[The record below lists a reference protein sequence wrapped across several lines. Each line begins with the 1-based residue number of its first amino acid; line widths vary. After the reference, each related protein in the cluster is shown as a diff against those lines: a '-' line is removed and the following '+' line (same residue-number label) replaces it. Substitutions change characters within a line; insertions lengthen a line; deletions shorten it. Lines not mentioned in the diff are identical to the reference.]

1 MINLNEYLSCG
12 QNAIVQNTVKDTDA
26 SIKYITAF
34 RDLLASPK
42 LLHWVIDASVDAIDP
57 YLPEDYSSIGTS
69 INFTHTAPTSVG
81 MTVTVHVVIT
91 EIKDQ
96 EVTLDIKAWDEQGEI
111 GHGTHK
117 RMIVQTDLV
126 LAKAKERTKNI
137 SSRRILNWAKKR

>member
-1 MINLNEYLSCG
+1 MINLNDYLSCG

-26 SIKYITAF
+26 SSKYITPF
-34 RDLLASPK
+34 RELLASPK
-42 LLHWVIDASVDAIDP
+42 LLHWAIDASVDAIDP
-57 YLPEDYSSIGTS
+57 YLPEDYASIGTS

-81 MTVTVHVVIT
+81 MTVTVHVKIVEIT
-91 EIKDQ
+91 AQ

-111 GHGTHK
+111 GYGTHK

-137 SSRRILNWAKKR
+137 SSRRILNWAKNK

>member
-1 MINLNEYLSCG
+1 MINLNDYLSCG

-26 SIKYITAF
+26 SSKYITPF
-34 RDLLASPK
+34 RELLASPK
-42 LLHWVIDASVDAIDP
+42 LLHWAIDASVDAIDP
-57 YLPEDYSSIGTS
+57 YLPEDYASIGTS

-81 MTVTVHVVIT
+81 MTVTVHVKIMEIT
-91 EIKDQ
+91 AQ

-111 GHGTHK
+111 GYGTHK

-137 SSRRILNWAKKR
+137 SSRRILNWAKNR

>member
-1 MINLNEYLSCG
+1 MINLNDYLSCG

-26 SIKYITAF
+26 SSKYITPF
-34 RDLLASPK
+34 RELLASPK
-42 LLHWVIDASVDAIDP
+42 LLHWAIDASVDAIDP
-57 YLPEDYSSIGTS
+57 YLPEDYASIGTS

-81 MTVTVHVVIT
+81 MTVTVHVKIVEIT
-91 EIKDQ
+91 AQ

-111 GHGTHK
+111 GYGTHK

-137 SSRRILNWAKKR
+137 SSRRILNWAKNR